1 MNLLKIMMLALVATL
16 TMPVIAQEKTTTA
29 DSTMEILRQKLKA
42 DKKLVIAANM
52 GLTDVEAKAFW
63 PIYDAYQKDLRVI
76 NDRLA
81 NAIGAYAEAFRGGP
95 VSNETARQLL
105 DESFAIETA
114 EVTLKQSYVP
124 KLQKALSDSKVA
136 RYIQLENKIRALLKY
151 ELADNIPLVQ

>member
-1 MNLLKIMMLALVATL
+1 MNLLKIMLLALVATL

-81 NAIGAYAEAFRGGP
+81 NAIGAYAEAFRSGP